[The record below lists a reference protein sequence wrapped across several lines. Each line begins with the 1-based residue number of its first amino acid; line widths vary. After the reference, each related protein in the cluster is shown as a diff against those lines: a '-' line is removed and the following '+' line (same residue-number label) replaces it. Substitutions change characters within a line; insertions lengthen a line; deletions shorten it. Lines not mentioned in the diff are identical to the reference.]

1 MGMKAPLPR
10 DRVALAGPAGCR
22 GAAVGAALAG
32 MLAGLL
38 PLGGCAHRDAVDTTL
53 DWWHQ
58 YQGGVIAQQRPPPPG
73 AHDPY
78 PAVGLTP
85 TTPPVLPSAER
96 RQDVT
101 EALIEQRNLAHRM
114 AAEVGPL
121 TNTAVPAPAPAPAR
135 PTVPAV
141 AAAASSATLEAA
153 EAPPAAPVVAPKP
166 VGKASSAPADDSA
179 GALVAMPEVGEDV
192 GGVGSKAPAV
202 AAPLPAIPAG
212 PPTAPQFP
220 GFAVPADAAVAVSR
234 PDYALSD
241 PGGTRIL
248 FPVGNDH
255 PVAGQE
261 KEIDNVARHTPGGPL
276 FVHGYG
282 EAASTDSAEQARAM
296 ALALLRARVVADRLV
311 ADGVPA
317 KAIHLRAH
325 PFGDGVRLRTAE

>member
-1 MGMKAPLPR
+1 MKAPLPR
-10 DRVALAGPAGCR
+10 DRSALARPTGHR
-22 GAAVGAALAG
+22 GAAMGALLAG
-32 MLAGLL
+32 VLS
-38 PLGGCAHRDAVDTTL
+38 LGGCAHRDAIDTTV

-101 EALIEQRNLAHRM
+101 ESLIEQRNLAHRM

-121 TNTAVPAPAPAPAR
+121 TNTAPPVNAAPAR
-135 PTVPAV
+135 PSTPA
-141 AAAASSATLEAA
+141 APATTEATPSATLDAA
-153 EAPPAAPVVAPKP
+153 EAPPPPPVASQPAPKT
-166 VGKASSAPADDSA
+166 SSAHGDA
-179 GALVAMPEVGEDV
+179 GDNGGGPLVAMPEVGADV
-192 GGVGSKAPAV
+192 GGVGGKAPAASV
-202 AAPLPAIPAG
+202 PPPEIPAG
-212 PPTAPQFP
+212 PPTAPELP
-220 GFAVPADAAVAVSR
+220 GFAVPSEAAVAVGR
-234 PDYALSD
+234 PDYILSD

-261 KEIDNVARHTPGGPL
+261 KDIDSVVRHTPGGPL

-282 EAASTDSAEQARAM
+282 EAASTDSTEQARAM
-296 ALALLRARVVADRLV
+296 ALALLRARAVADRLV

-325 PFGDGVRLRTAE
+325 PFGDGVRISTAE

>member
-10 DRVALAGPAGCR
+10 DRAALAGPAGRR
-22 GAAVGAALAG
+22 GAAVGAAMAG
-32 MLAGLL
+32 MLAGLLPGLL

-73 AHDPY
+73 AHEPY

-121 TNTAVPAPAPAPAR
+121 TNTAVPVAPAR
-135 PTVPAV
+135 PAAPA
-141 AAAASSATLEAA
+141 AADAASSATLEAA
-153 EAPPAAPVVAPKP
+153 EAPPAPVVAPKP
-166 VGKASSAPADDSA
+166 AGKASSAPADGSA
-179 GALVAMPEVGEDV
+179 GPLVAMPEVGEDV
-192 GGVGSKAPAV
+192 GGVGGKAQAV
-202 AAPLPAIPAG
+202 AGPLPEIPAG
-212 PPTAPQFP
+212 PPMAPQFP
-220 GFAVPADAAVAVSR
+220 GFAVPSDAAVAVSR
-234 PDYALSD
+234 PDYTLSD

-255 PVAGQE
+255 PVAGQQ
-261 KEIDNVARHTPGGPL
+261 KEIDSVARHAPDGPL

-296 ALALLRARVVADRLV
+296 ALGLLRARVVAERLV

-325 PFGDGVRLRTAE
+325 PFGDGVRIRTAE